1 MAYALTSTL
10 NYKHR
15 DSFATRGKLLGIC
28 NAIIQT
34 FNIIKHVICNFKE
47 MIDQRINYTHENP
60 VRALIVAEPHD
71 YLFSSAR
78 DYAGEKGYVNVQT
91 EI

>member
-1 MAYALTSTL
+1 
-10 NYKHR
+10 
-15 DSFATRGKLLGIC
+15 
-28 NAIIQT
+28 
-34 FNIIKHVICNFKE
+34 

-60 VRALIVAEPHD
+60 VRALLVAEPHE

-78 DYAGEKGYVNVQT
+78 DYSGEKGFVNVET

>member
-1 MAYALTSTL
+1 
-10 NYKHR
+10 
-15 DSFATRGKLLGIC
+15 
-28 NAIIQT
+28 
-34 FNIIKHVICNFKE
+34 

-60 VRALIVAEPHD
+60 VRALIVSETQD

-78 DYAGEKGYVNVQT
+78 DYAGERGYVDVQT